1 MSKTNLYLCLFDE
14 DIQAYKSTDLQT
26 WTAMN
31 IKGELALTH
40 HSDIKSISEVLTECN
55 ERLNIESNLK
65 HVNIYV
71 LYTPKTYA
79 WLQEVLQQILRLG
92 NQQVHILPWNNLV
105 EYAQKNSVNP
115 IVFPLSQSVIMENIL
130 PLTSLDT
137 SWSQYQNLVKSLDL
151 QQELKKEQFEQE
163 EQKLNIHFSQ
173 QLAQLEAEKQ
183 KLILEVQQ
191 AQQRVMVLQ
200 RPNLESLL
208 SFLPSI
214 FKNFWN
220 TVRPDELANIAGLVD
235 VPKVQSPYHNPS
247 LAAVQAKKRQF
258 QALVDTEKAQII
270 NFCRQLKQDYN
281 LNIHLEFQKLIGEL
295 D

>member
-1 MSKTNLYLCLFDE
+1 SKTNLYLCLFDE

-235 VPKVQSPYHNPS
+235 VPKVQSPYHN
-247 LAAVQAKKRQF
+247 
-258 QALVDTEKAQII
+258 
-270 NFCRQLKQDYN
+270 
-281 LNIHLEFQKLIGEL
+281 
-295 D
+295 